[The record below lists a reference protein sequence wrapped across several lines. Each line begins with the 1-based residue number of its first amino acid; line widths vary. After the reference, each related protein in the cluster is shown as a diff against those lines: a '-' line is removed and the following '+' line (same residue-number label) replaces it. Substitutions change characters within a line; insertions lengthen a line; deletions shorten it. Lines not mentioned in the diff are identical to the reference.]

1 MNDVISIGAW
11 ILVFPIASLFTAAV
25 CVYLSIW
32 NRRYR
37 TMAYASSDALHEAIT
52 IIDALA
58 SRGVIVCDECH
69 RPGYSNQISG
79 TNRYVRLGVS
89 SSYEFTSGPE

>member
-1 MNDVISIGAW
+1 MNDAINIGAW

-25 CVYLSIW
+25 CVYLSIS

-69 RPGYSNQISG
+69 RPIAPRTPTAMELRDDGKWSIAHRG
-79 TNRYVRLGVS
+79 CV
-89 SSYEFTSGPE
+89 EA